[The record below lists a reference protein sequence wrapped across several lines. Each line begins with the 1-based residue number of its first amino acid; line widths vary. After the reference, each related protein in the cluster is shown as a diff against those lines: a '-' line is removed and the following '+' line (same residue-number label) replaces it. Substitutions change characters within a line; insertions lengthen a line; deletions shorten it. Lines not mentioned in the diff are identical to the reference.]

1 MKQEGSEGQP
11 LHRPAL
17 DPTSVPALANQ
28 DSPTL
33 PRLVIDIALE
43 GKPVV
48 RVDCLHE
55 TDTKRLQD
63 WIAAQYPSL
72 DELIRSIEQ
81 GQ

>member
-1 MKQEGSEGQP
+1 MKQEGSEGRLRQQP
-11 LHRPAL
+11 TP
-17 DPTSVPALANQ
+17 DPTQVPESVNQ
-28 DSPTL
+28 DTPTL
-33 PRLVIDIALE
+33 PRLVIDITLE

-48 RVDCLHE
+48 RLDCLHE